1 MKFHPSHQFSLEVVW
16 NWKTLISSNFYAFHI
31 EASSELKD

>member
-1 MKFHPSHQFSLEVVW
+1 MKFHPSRQFSLELVW
-16 NWKTLISSNFYAFHI
+16 NWKTLIFNFYAFHI